1 MSKKEETHLNALQ
14 KNKQNELNV
23 LNGYVQVL
31 KEYHKN
37 LLEKSKNTD
46 EDYLK
51 SKLNLEVYELA
62 IKIDSNVNLL
72 NSKVKEYNN
81 IYTKD
86 KE

>member
-1 MSKKEETHLNALQ
+1 MSKKEETH
-14 KNKQNELNV
+14 
-23 LNGYVQVL
+23 L

>member
-23 LNGYVQVL
+23 LNGYIHVL

-37 LLEKSKNTD
+37 LLEKSKITD

-81 IYTKD
+81 VYTKD